1 MFINKQAFHILKR
14 IPSSQ
19 SYFSKSFATFAFSNK
34 NYYLTLGIPQTATQA
49 EIKAAYYKLAKQY
62 HPDIAKGGAE
72 RFKEINEA
80 YMVLSDAQKKTDY
93 DSTLRTTASS
103 YHSSSSSYQN
113 QSSRQQNNYYNSSQT
128 GKGSFYG
135 QNEGFGSYNRYS
147 NYSDHYDDFYG
158 RWRRD
163 FGEDFNK
170 YREEA
175 RKHYEKE
182 QEVN

>member
-1 MFINKQAFHILKR
+1 MFINKQTFRIFKR

-19 SYFSKSFATFAFSNK
+19 NYFSKSFATFSNK
-34 NYYLTLGIPQTATQA
+34 NYYLTLGVPQTATQA
-49 EIKAAYYKLAKQY
+49 EIKASYYKLAKQY

-80 YMVLSDAQKKTDY
+80 YMVLSDTQKKTDY
-93 DSTLRTTASS
+93 DSTLRT
-103 YHSSSSSYQN
+103 SSSSSYSSYS
-113 QSSRQQNNYYNSSQT
+113 QSQRSSSQQSNYYNSQA
-128 GKGSFYG
+128 GKAGFYD
-135 QNEGFGSYNRYS
+135 QHDGFSGYKRHS

-158 RWRRD
+158 RWKRD
-163 FGEDFNK
+163 FNEDFNQ